1 MAFAQTTVHGTV
13 VDSQGN
19 LPNALVYIENSG
31 QKVTSDTDGSFVL
44 NNVYDGSYKLVV
56 EYKGYDSV
64 YIPFT
69 VTDKK
74 EVNIGLIKFGA
85 KFKENNLQE
94 VVVTSVYKAS
104 QARAITMKKFQHHY
118 GGTFCRCHRETAGP

>member
-1 MAFAQTTVHGTV
+1 MSRERLFLTKAAFFLLGPLAFAQTTIHGTV

-56 EYKGYDSV
+56 EYKGYDNV

-69 VTDKK
+69 ITDKK
-74 EVNIGLIKFGA
+74 EVDLRGNRPS
-85 KFKENNLQE
+85 
-94 VVVTSVYKAS
+94 T
-104 QARAITMKKFQHHY
+104 
-118 GGTFCRCHRETAGP
+118 C